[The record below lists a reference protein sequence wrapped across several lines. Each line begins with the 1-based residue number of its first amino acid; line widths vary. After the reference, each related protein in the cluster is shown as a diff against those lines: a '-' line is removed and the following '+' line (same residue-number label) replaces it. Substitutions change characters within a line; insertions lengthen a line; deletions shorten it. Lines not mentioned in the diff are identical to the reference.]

1 MMNDKGE
8 EDFNSMCSET
18 DLVRMRTCS
27 PGIHVKN
34 VRAPVLMLIG
44 GKDRRVPQSQ
54 GISYYHSLKAKGI
67 STRLLYFPEDVH
79 AIDRPLSEAEQW
91 IAIADW
97 LQTYLI

>member
-1 MMNDKGE
+1 
-8 EDFNSMCSET
+8 
-18 DLVRMRTCS
+18 MRNCS
-27 PGIHVKN
+27 PGVHVKN

-54 GISYYHSLKAKGI
+54 GISYYHSLKAKGVI
-67 STRLLYFPEDVH
+67 TKLLQFPEDVH